1 METFSSGKK
10 IIHIDMDAF
19 FAQVEQRDHP
29 EYKNKPLIVGGPLN
43 RGVISSASYEA
54 RKFGLHSGMPLSRA
68 KRLCPGGIF
77 VPVDMEKYLEESI
90 KIRQIFFQFTPLVE
104 IVGCDEGFLDI
115 TGCEK
120 LFGSDL
126 EIARK
131 VKGKIYEETNLTSS
145 AGIGPNKFLAKLASN
160 IGKPNGLTVLENS
173 PEIIE
178 KIRRLPVSYVWG
190 VGRVTRE
197 GLDSMGV
204 KTIGDLSKIPVEIL
218 KAKFGQSLGK
228 FMNEMSNGI
237 DDREV
242 IPYQEPKS
250 IGREITFSKDI
261 DDLET
266 LKSVLLFLSQKLS
279 LNLHSRKYMGRILTI
294 KIRYSDFKTFTK
306 RITLKD
312 YTSAIF
318 DIYKSSLNL
327 LKEVD
332 LLRKKVRLLGLSI
345 GGLKSSS
352 ILKNTLFNEEH
363 KDEKLTDAIEKISD
377 KYGENKLT
385 VAGIKGKK
393 PYN

>member
-1 METFSSGKK
+1 MENCISSRK

-54 RKFGLHSGMPLSRA
+54 RKFGLHAGMPLSRA
-68 KRLCPGGIF
+68 KRLCPKGIF
-77 VPVDMEKYLEESI
+77 VPVDMEKYLEESR

-104 IVGCDEGFLDI
+104 IVGCDEGFLDV

-126 EIARK
+126 EIAK
-131 VKGKIYEETNLTSS
+131 KIKGKIYEQTNLTSS
-145 AGIGPNKFLAKLASN
+145 AGIGPNKFLAKLASS

-173 PEIIE
+173 PEMIE

-190 VGRVTRE
+190 VGRVTCE
-197 GLDSMGV
+197 GLNSMGI

-218 KAKFGQSLGK
+218 KARFGQSLSK

-261 DDLET
+261 DNLET

-279 LNLHSRKYMGRILTI
+279 LNLHSKKYMGRILTI

-306 RITLKD
+306 RITLKNH
-312 YTSAIF
+312 TSAIF

-327 LKEVD
+327 LKEID
-332 LLRKKVRLLGLSI
+332 LLRKKVRLLGLSV

-352 ILKNTLFNEEH
+352 MLKDSLFNEEY
-363 KDEKLTDAIEKISD
+363 KGEKLTDAIEKISD

-393 PYN
+393 PHK

>member
-1 METFSSGKK
+1 MENCSSSRK

-54 RKFGLHSGMPLSRA
+54 RKFGLHAGMPLSRA
-68 KRLCPGGIF
+68 KRLCPEGIF
-77 VPVDMEKYLEESI
+77 VPVDMEKYLEESR

-104 IVGCDEGFLDI
+104 IVGCDEGFLDV

-126 EIARK
+126 EIAK
-131 VKGKIYEETNLTSS
+131 KIKGKIYEQTNLTSS

-160 IGKPNGLTVLENS
+160 MGKPNGLTVLENS

-190 VGRVTRE
+190 VGRVTCE
-197 GLDSMGV
+197 GLNSMGI

-218 KAKFGQSLGK
+218 KARFGQSLSK
-228 FMNEMSNGI
+228 FMNEMSNAI

-261 DDLET
+261 DNPET

-279 LNLHSRKYMGRILTI
+279 LNLHSKKYMGRILTI

-306 RITLKD
+306 RITLKN

-332 LLRKKVRLLGLSI
+332 LLRKKIRLLGLSV

-352 ILKNTLFNEEH
+352 MLENSLFKEGY

-393 PYN
+393 PHK

>member
-1 METFSSGKK
+1 MENCNSSRK

-54 RKFGLHSGMPLSRA
+54 RKFGLHAGMPLSRA
-68 KRLCPGGIF
+68 KRLCPEGIF
-77 VPVDMEKYLEESI
+77 VPVDMEKYLEESR

-104 IVGCDEGFLDI
+104 IVGCDEGFLDV

-126 EIARK
+126 EIAK
-131 VKGKIYEETNLTSS
+131 KIKGKIYEQTNLTSS

-173 PEIIE
+173 LEMIE

-190 VGRVTRE
+190 VGRVTCE
-197 GLDSMGV
+197 GLSSMGI

-218 KAKFGQSLGK
+218 KARFGQSLGN

-261 DDLET
+261 DNLET

-279 LNLHSRKYMGRILTI
+279 LNLHSNKYMGRILTI

-306 RITLKD
+306 RITLKN

-318 DIYKSSLNL
+318 DIYKSSLTL

-332 LLRKKVRLLGLSI
+332 LLRKKIRLLGLSV

-352 ILKNTLFNEEH
+352 MLENSLFKEEY
-363 KDEKLTDAIEKISD
+363 KGEKLTDAIEKISD

-393 PYN
+393 PHK

>member
-1 METFSSGKK
+1 MENCSSNRK

-54 RKFGLHSGMPLSRA
+54 RKFGLHAGMPLSRA
-68 KRLCPGGIF
+68 KRLCPEGIF
-77 VPVDMEKYLEESI
+77 VPVDMEKYLEESR
-90 KIRQIFFQFTPLVE
+90 KIRQIFFQFSPLVE
-104 IVGCDEGFLDI
+104 IVGCDEGFLDV

-126 EIARK
+126 EIAK
-131 VKGKIYEETNLTSS
+131 KIKGKIYEQTNLTSS

-160 IGKPNGLTVLENS
+160 MGKPNGLTVLENS
-173 PEIIE
+173 PEMIE

-190 VGRVTRE
+190 VGRVTCE
-197 GLDSMGV
+197 GLNSMGI

-218 KAKFGQSLGK
+218 KARFGEALSK

-261 DDLET
+261 DNLET

-279 LNLHSRKYMGRILTI
+279 LNLHSKKYMGRILTI

-306 RITLKD
+306 RITLKN

-327 LKEVD
+327 LKEID
-332 LLRKKVRLLGLSI
+332 LLRKKVRLLGLSV

-352 ILKNTLFNEEH
+352 MLKDSLFNEEY
-363 KDEKLTDAIEKISD
+363 KGEKLTDAIEKISD

-393 PYN
+393 PHK

>member
-1 METFSSGKK
+1 
-10 IIHIDMDAF
+10 MDAF

-54 RKFGLHSGMPLSRA
+54 RKFGLHAGMPLSRA
-68 KRLCPGGIF
+68 KRLCPEGIF
-77 VPVDMEKYLEESI
+77 VPVDMEKYLEESR

-104 IVGCDEGFLDI
+104 IVGCDEGFLDV

-126 EIARK
+126 EIAK
-131 VKGKIYEETNLTSS
+131 KIKGKIYEQTNLTSS

-173 PEIIE
+173 PEMIE

-190 VGRVTRE
+190 VGRVTCE
-197 GLDSMGV
+197 GLNSMGI

-218 KAKFGQSLGK
+218 KARFGQSLGN

-261 DDLET
+261 DNLET

-279 LNLHSRKYMGRILTI
+279 LNLHSKKYMGRILTI

-306 RITLKD
+306 RITLKN

-332 LLRKKVRLLGLSI
+332 LLRKKIRLLGLSV

-352 ILKNTLFNEEH
+352 MLENSLFKEEY
-363 KDEKLTDAIEKISD
+363 KGEKLTDAIEKISD

-393 PYN
+393 PHK